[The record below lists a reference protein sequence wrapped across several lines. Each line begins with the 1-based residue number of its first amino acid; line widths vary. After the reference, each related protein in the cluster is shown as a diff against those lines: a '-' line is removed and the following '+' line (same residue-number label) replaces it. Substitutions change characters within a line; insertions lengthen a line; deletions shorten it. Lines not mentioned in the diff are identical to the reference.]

1 MKVRLIDNIGQL
13 NTYFEPH
20 GRGVLKYG
28 ANGPADQ
35 YNGEW
40 FRGKFHGKGTFN
52 WRNGASYSGDYIY
65 GNKHGEGTFVFP
77 SGKYYEGHWAAGLQH
92 GKGIL
97 YERSSKVLEK
107 GIWINGTLMS
117 SSITN
122 DS

>member
-1 MKVRLIDNIGQL
+1 MNNAGQL

-28 ANGPADQ
+28 DSSLASQ

-40 FRGKFHGKGTFN
+40 FRSKFHGKGTFN
-52 WRNGASYSGDYIY
+52 WKNKAMYSGDYLY

-77 SGKYYEGHWAAGLQH
+77 SGNYYEGHWAGGLQH

-97 YERSSKVLEK
+97 YDRASK
-107 GIWINGTLMS
+107 II
-117 SSITN
+117 
-122 DS
+122 